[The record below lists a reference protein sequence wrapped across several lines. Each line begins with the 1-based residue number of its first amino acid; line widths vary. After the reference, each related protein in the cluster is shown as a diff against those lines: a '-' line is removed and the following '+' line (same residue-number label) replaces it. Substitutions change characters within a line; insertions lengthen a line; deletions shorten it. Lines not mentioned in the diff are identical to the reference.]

1 MPSWLSP
8 RRPRTWLIGGAVA
21 VLLVAVIAPWIYIN
35 FIREEAPER
44 LTFESADSTSTTVDG
59 GSSTTARTDEADDAG
74 GGIDGTWAVGQ
85 PSQAGYRVG
94 EVLFG
99 QDAEAAGRT
108 SDVTGDMTIDGT
120 TIETASFTVDMTTV
134 SSDESR
140 RDGQFRNRIMD
151 VATHP
156 TATFELTDPIELD
169 GVPAD
174 LEEVTVAATGDFTIR
189 GVTRSVSFDL
199 RARRNGAAIEVNGSF
214 PVVFADFGIPDAS
227 GGPATVKDNG
237 EIEFLLTFAR

>member
-8 RRPRTWLIGGAVA
+8 RRPRTWLIAGAVV
-21 VLLVAVIAPWIYIN
+21 VLLVAVVAPWVYIN
-35 FIREEAPER
+35 FIKEEAPER
-44 LTFESADSTSTTVDG
+44 LTFESADSTSTSAAA
-59 GSSTTARTDEADDAG
+59 GSSTTALAAEGAD
-74 GGIDGTWAVGQ
+74 IDGAWSVGQ

-99 QDAEAAGRT
+99 QDTEAAGRT
-108 SDVTGDMTIDGT
+108 TDVTGAMTIDGT

-156 TATFELTDPIELD
+156 TATFELTDPIELQ

-189 GVTRSVSFDL
+189 GVTRSVTFDL

-237 EIEFLLTFAR
+237 EIEFLLTFTR